1 MESNSQEFSRIDVL
15 VTNWSVFRIAHG
27 QPNALADQ
35 ARHDMVLRYA
45 AVIRKYVY
53 AIVRD
58 ETDADELSQDVIVRM
73 LKGDFAGA
81 DPSRG
86 RFRDFLK
93 TVIRNMAR
101 NHWDRQNR
109 RRPVNSDIAELD
121 LAEVAPSDWDVVW
134 RNELLGQVWRA
145 LKDEQARK
153 PTSLVHTL
161 LELRV
166 GYPEDSSEQLAQ
178 RLGAQLGG
186 EIRADAVR
194 QKLRRARLRFAEL
207 LISEVAHGLQT
218 ASADEVEQELM
229 ELKLYEQVR
238 PLLPEDWKTRLYGSE
253 ERST

>member
-1 MESNSQEFSRIDVL
+1 MENPSQEFSRIDAL
-15 VTNWSVFRIAHG
+15 VTNWSAFRAAHG
-27 QPNALADQ
+27 QTHGLAEQ
-35 ARHDMVLRYA
+35 ARHDLVLRYA
-45 AVIRKYVY
+45 GVIRKYVY
-53 AIVRD
+53 AIVRN
-58 ETDADELSQDVIVRM
+58 ETDADELSQDVMVRM

-101 NHWDRQNR
+101 NYWDRQNR
-109 RRPVNSDIAELD
+109 RRPVNSAIAELD
-121 LAEVAPSDWDVVW
+121 LAEVAPSDWDDVW

-145 LKDEQARK
+145 LQDEQARK
-153 PTSLVHTL
+153 PTGLIHTL

-166 GYPEDSSEQLAQ
+166 SYPDDSSEQMAQ
-178 RLGAQLGG
+178 RLGDQLGS

-207 LISEVAHGLQT
+207 LVREVAHGLQT

-229 ELKLYEQVR
+229 DLKLFEQVR
-238 PLLPEDWKTRLYGSE
+238 PLLPEDWKLCLFGGRK
-253 ERST
+253 